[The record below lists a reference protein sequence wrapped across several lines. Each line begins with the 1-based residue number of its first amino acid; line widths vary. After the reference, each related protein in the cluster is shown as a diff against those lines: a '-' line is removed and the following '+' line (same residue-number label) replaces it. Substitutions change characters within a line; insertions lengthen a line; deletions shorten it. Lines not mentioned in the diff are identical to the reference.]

1 MKHLLTSSMAL
12 LWGLQFAFL
21 TPALALILV
30 ELFDATPADVGWVL
44 AVYNTGGF
52 LAALV
57 IPAYADRK
65 NDYLRPM
72 LFCGFLALALPAVLA
87 LTTTLPLAVTALVAL
102 GGPSGVGM
110 SLLFAHLKH
119 SGASPNDVVNTRA
132 IVSFA
137 WVGGPPLA
145 AYIVGVFGSRAVLLA
160 LAAIALLNLTATG
173 ASAFQRKVAPATGA
187 VLQERV
193 AKDVPVPAKL
203 AVIGAVIGFIAL
215 QATDSAAVTIMALFV
230 NERIGEGLIWAGIA
244 LGASAALEIP
254 ALLYIGRLSRKYS
267 GKALIASGCLA
278 GLAYYAGMTFVAD
291 PATLIALQV
300 LHAWF
305 FGVVAGVGLTLFQ
318 QIIPFPGLASGLFTN
333 TRRLGAI
340 ASGPIIA
347 VGSLSSLGYQGVF
360 AACAI
365 LTLVAWAIIEM
376 TARGRKQAP
385 PPEQSRVHVEQAEI
399 S

>member
-1 MKHLLTSSMAL
+1 MLISSMAL

-21 TPALALILV
+21 TPALALLLV
-30 ELFDATPADVGWVL
+30 DLYDATPADVGWVL
-44 AVYNTGGF
+44 AVYNAGGF
-52 LAALV
+52 VAALL
-57 IPAYADRK
+57 IPAWADRK

-72 LFCGFLALALPAVLA
+72 LLCGALSLALPGVLTVA
-87 LTTTLPLAVTALVAL
+87 TTLPAAVAALIGI
-102 GGPSGVGM
+102 GGPAGVGM

-119 SGASPNDVVNTRA
+119 SGAGPADVVNTRA

-137 WVGGPPLA
+137 WVAGPPLA
-145 AYIVGVFGSRAVLLA
+145 VFIVGAFGSRAILLA
-160 LAAIALLNLTATG
+160 LAAIALLNLLATG
-173 ASAFQRKVAPATGA
+173 ATAFRHKGTHPKRGIPADRTAEEG
-187 VLQERV
+187 
-193 AKDVPVPAKL
+193 PVPPKMVVAG
-203 AVIGAVIGFIAL
+203 VVTGFVVL

-230 NERIGEGLIWAGIA
+230 SERMGEGLIWAGIA

-254 ALLYIGRLSRKYS
+254 ALLIIARLNRKYS

-278 GLAYYAGMTFVAD
+278 GFAYYAGMTLVAD
-291 PATLIALQV
+291 PITLIGLQL

-318 QIIPFPGLASGLFTN
+318 QIIPRPGLASGLFTN

-347 VGSLSSLGYQGVF
+347 IGSMTALGYQGVF

-365 LTLVAWAIIEM
+365 LTAAALIIIELSSR
-376 TARGRKQAP
+376 TPKQP
-385 PPEQSRVHVEQAEI
+385 RSQAERRI
-399 S
+399 PAHQTEAS